1 MSEAT
6 IEIVNGTTK
15 KAHRNGMFWNVVV
28 APTSQLP
35 RNPEGTID
43 ILRIVGSKVKPSWEG
58 GETFG
63 PVTKVGQPFKD
74 HNGNEMVYLY
84 LDAAPLIPKG
94 EPEKKVGP
102 VGKLNPANF
111 PKPAEVKEDTTV
123 TFKFGKNPSTVKA
136 ILDHLGK
143 EDRWFKSVQLRVALG
158 IKATQHPVFLQIL
171 RTLADDHKIK
181 MAPNGLKSFKWRKM
195 DGMPSG
201 PSSPSPEV
209 QEVEAIKESLKVPH
223 NSLPSPSPEVVEA
236 VLKVNSM
243 LIQAVE
249 ELKKKTDFLD
259 QSVYELEKAK
269 DQPAG
274 PVTVE
279 IKKEGKP
286 VKVLK
291 DKILPKNYKRV
302 LDLAMAR
309 RNILLTGSP
318 GCGKTYLARLVA
330 DSLDLEFGGISCT
343 SEMSKSE
350 LIGRMVPNMSKG
362 TDVYQST
369 DFVKL
374 YKNGG
379 LFLLDELDAADAN
392 VLLTLNTALA
402 NGYINL
408 PIGRAE
414 MHPDF
419 VLIAT
424 ANTFGVGNSRTFAG
438 RNQLDGATLD
448 RFHIGTVLCD
458 YDRDVERSLCPNPKA
473 LHVFWKIRDG
483 INKASMKRV
492 ISTRFIQDSYKMMTV
507 CEWTVPQCLTGF
519 FESWSQAEVQKLVAC
534 LGDHD
539 TVKEIKDSVS
549 FPVSIS

>member
-1 MSEAT
+1 MSDLAF
-6 IEIVNGTTK
+6 IRVVNGTRK
-15 KAHRNGMFWNVVV
+15 KAHRNGMFWNVIV

-35 RNPEGTID
+35 SIPDEIH
-43 ILRIVGSKVKPSWEG
+43 RIVGSKVKMSDEI
-58 GETFG
+58 EADG

-74 HNGNEMVYLY
+74 HHGNELVYLY
-84 LDAAPLIPKG
+84 LDASAPIPKG

-102 VGKLNPANF
+102 AGKLNLANF
-111 PKPAEVKEDTTV
+111 PKPAEVKDEAP
-123 TFKFGKNPSTVKA
+123 FKFGSNRQSREKVLAFLKDQCWKKWSAPEIREKCGFPKNRHATLLSILNRLSMTGKIRLEPISKKSNVYWFEHGENDPEVAVPS
-136 ILDHLGK
+136 D
-143 EDRWFKSVQLRVALG
+143 
-158 IKATQHPVFLQIL
+158 
-171 RTLADDHKIK
+171 
-181 MAPNGLKSFKWRKM
+181 
-195 DGMPSG
+195 
-201 PSSPSPEV
+201 SSSEV

-223 NSLPSPSPEVVEA
+223 NAAPSPSPEVVEA
-236 VLKVNSM
+236 VVKINGM
-243 LIQAVE
+243 MIQAVE
-249 ELKKKTDFLD
+249 ELKKKMDILYPRV
-259 QSVYELEKAK
+259 QELEKTK

-350 LIGRMVPNMSKG
+350 LVGRMVPNMAKG

-414 MHPDF
+414 MHEDF

-473 LHVFWKIRDG
+473 LDVFWKIRDG

-492 ISTRFIQDSYKMMTV
+492 ISTRFIQDSYKMMSV
-507 CEWTVPQCLTGF
+507 CEWTVSQCLTGF
-519 FESWSQAEVQKLVAC
+519 FESWSQAEVQKLAVTIN
-534 LGDHD
+534 DFD
-539 TVKEIKDSVS
+539 TVREIKSSVS